1 MKIYALDKTN
11 IDDFNFLVEYSAAEA
26 LKRDEAYGF
35 CIKERNAHVGALVG
49 RFIDEKEFE
58 IMSLYVVPEYR
69 RKGVGEKLL
78 ETLNEVLDGK
88 DANLCI
94 SFACTSDSDKE
105 LCAFLEKMDFDE
117 YKSLDSHM
125 FAVTIGMLAE
135 SKLAGT
141 KPGSD
146 FISFKDLNKKQITA
160 LEKVK
165 SKGYVPRPSGGFSS
179 AAIENDMSIA
189 YFVDGKPMA
198 YVVVER
204 ENDDLLMLSSLYVHD
219 PDQPTTLLKILR
231 SLVYRLTDKYTDD
244 TVLVIPTVTE
254 SSERLV
260 TSLFGENPDVDDI
273 LYTYR
278 KYVPGS
284 GIDYTN
290 MSHDEFFD
298 NVHEEYF
305 GPEDEE
311 TAEGDYLYD
320 SVPLTDDGYLYD

>member
-26 LKRDEAYGF
+26 VKKDEAYGF
-35 CIKERNAHVGALVG
+35 CVKEKNAHVGALVG
-49 RFIDEKEFE
+49 RFVDEKEFE
-58 IMSLYVVPEYR
+58 IMSLYVLPEYR

-78 ETLNEVLDGK
+78 DTLTELLDGQ
-88 DANLCI
+88 DANVSI
-94 SFACTSDSDKE
+94 SFAMTTESDKD
-105 LCAFLEKMDFDE
+105 LCAFLEKMEFDE

-125 FAVTIGMLAE
+125 FSVTIGMLAN

-141 KPGSD
+141 KAGSD
-146 FISFKDLNKKQITA
+146 FICFKDLTKKQLSA

-179 AAIENDMSIA
+179 VAIETDMSIA
-189 YFVDGKPMA
+189 CFEKDKPVA
-198 YVVVER
+198 YVVIEH

-219 PDQPTTLLKILR
+219 PDQPATLLKLLK

-244 TVLVIPTVTE
+244 TVLLIPTVTE

-260 TSLFGENPDVDDI
+260 TSLFGENPEINDI

-278 KYVPGS
+278 KYLPGS
-284 GIDYTN
+284 DAINYDD
-290 MSHDEFFD
+290 MSLTDFMD
-298 NVHEEYF
+298 LNHEEYY
-305 GPEDEE
+305 GPVEEGKEDEGAYLIE
-311 TAEGDYLYD
+311 EAALSEGN
-320 SVPLTDDGYLYD
+320 

>member
-35 CIKERNAHVGALVG
+35 CVKEKNAHVGALVG
-49 RFIDEKEFE
+49 RFVDEKEFE

-88 DANLCI
+88 DANLNI
-94 SFACTSDSDKE
+94 SFACTSDSDRE
-105 LCAFLEKMDFDE
+105 LCAFLEKMEFDE

-125 FAVTIGMLAE
+125 FSVTIGMLAN
-135 SKLAGT
+135 SKLAGS
-141 KPGSD
+141 KPGSE
-146 FISFKDLNKKQITA
+146 FIQFKDLNKKQLSA

-165 SKGYVPRPSGGFSS
+165 SKGYVPRPSGGFTS
-179 AAIENDMSIA
+179 AAIETDMSIA
-189 YFVDGKPMA
+189 YFEKDKPLA
-198 YVVVER
+198 YVVIEH

-219 PDQPTTLLKILR
+219 PDQPTTLLKILK
-231 SLVYRLTDKYTDD
+231 SLVYYLTDKYTDD
-244 TVLVIPTVTE
+244 TVLIIPTVTD

-260 TSLFGENPDVDDI
+260 TSLFGENPEVDDI

-278 KYVPGS
+278 KYIPGKD
-284 GIDYTN
+284 IDYTG
-290 MSHDEFFD
+290 MSHDEFM
-298 NVHEEYF
+298 NLVHEEYY
-305 GPEDEE
+305 GPAEPGKDEGE
-311 TAEGDYLYD
+311 FLFD